1 MSSQPGD
8 FNSTTGQEFL
18 DDDFGADVTV
28 SLDQFLDSPA
38 KAAAPLFADLK
49 FGFDL

>member
-18 DDDFGADVTV
+18 DDDFGADVIV